1 MRNSRATGAAP
12 GWTWN
17 DRSHRPETNLAR
29 RESAS
34 PGGPGVLAVSE
45 PLVDVRD
52 LVFRYGA
59 TEVLHSISFRLNKG
73 EIIGL
78 LGPNG
83 AGKSTTIKIIA
94 GIISQTSG
102 HVAVCGLSLPQSA
115 LAVKER
121 IGYVPE
127 AAGLFESLSGQ
138 EFLELSGRLH
148 DVEEGTLQ
156 SRIASVLER
165 FDLTKDRLRRLE
177 AYSKGMRQKILIGA
191 ALLHNPQ
198 LILLDEPLTGLD
210 VDAQILVKDLIAA
223 LAKDGRTILYSSHIL
238 EVVERI
244 CDRVLI
250 IHNGDL
256 VADASVQELRD
267 STRQSNL
274 EDVFRQLTHKDGAAD
289 SDMAGII
296 EKLRS

>member
-1 MRNSRATGAAP
+1 MTEAI
-12 GWTWN
+12 
-17 DRSHRPETNLAR
+17 
-29 RESAS
+29 
-34 PGGPGVLAVSE
+34 
-45 PLVDVRD
+45 VDIRD
-52 LVFRYGA
+52 LIFRYGT
-59 TEVLHSISFRLNKG
+59 TEVLHSISFRLNRG

-94 GIISQTSG
+94 GILSQTSG
-102 HVAVCGLSLPQSA
+102 HVAVCGMSLPESA
-115 LAVKER
+115 IAVKER

-127 AAGLFESLSGQ
+127 SAGLFESLSGQ

-148 DVEEGTLQ
+148 DVEESVLQ
-156 SRIASVLER
+156 SRIAGVLER

-223 LAKDGRTILYSSHIL
+223 LAKDGKTILYSSHIL

-250 IHNGDL
+250 IHKGDL
-256 VADASVQELRD
+256 IADASVQELRD
-267 STRQSNL
+267 STKQSNL
-274 EDVFRQLTHKDGAAD
+274 EDVFRQLTHKEGSPD
-289 SDMAGII
+289 SDMSGII